1 MIDISCILCALWVNT
16 GFLSGPPWAISERR
30 EREKVEKELAD
41 DKSRDR
47 RIRIVWAEEKQI

>member
-1 MIDISCILCALWVNT
+1 MNT